1 LAFSTNP
8 FVILSPDTPWD
19 RLQEEFGRKPYDQL
33 LPSLVHKIR
42 QKVKDWRDRDYEM
55 KFEDVVKLFKMV

>member
-1 LAFSTNP
+1 
-8 FVILSPDTPWD
+8 
-19 RLQEEFGRKPYDQL
+19 LQEEFGRKPYDKL
-33 LPSLVHKIR
+33 LPPLVHKIR